1 MYEYVISLLVRNE
14 SVTFLVV
21 EPLYCTFVHFR
32 YLQKNKNKI
41 VCRSVLLQQNQ
52 NSIDKEKSK
61 EKKYKLHEK
70 NLKYYEN
77 IKKNFTKQKNYDRI
91 GNTEVNK
98 VESGKHK
105 KRINYTVMIVSDSPD
120 GGIHP
125 FYLGKT
131 LVTALLALIAAT
143 CVISVGVAIHHS
155 AALNRM
161 QKRETDLQGMVDKLT
176 EENQTLT
183 AENSEL
189 SDKVALLSETV
200 TQNEKTMKEQE
211 REEEEKKIPNGFPLA
226 GPAVILESS
235 ETQSEAAGN
244 ETADGEET
252 VNGDA
257 DGEAAENGNADG
269 EAADAGADAEPIV
282 VFSAS
287 AGTKVIATASGIVAA
302 AEPDAAYG
310 YRIVLD
316 HGNGYTSIY
325 RAVSEPE
332 VSEGDEV
339 ERGSALYEMQSPEE
353 KLGYQIT
360 KDGELIDPLELLE
373 VYG

>member
-1 MYEYVISLLVRNE
+1 M
-14 SVTFLVV
+14 
-21 EPLYCTFVHFR
+21 
-32 YLQKNKNKI
+32 
-41 VCRSVLLQQNQ
+41 
-52 NSIDKEKSK
+52 EKSK

-91 GNTEVNK
+91 ENTEVNK

-131 LVTALLALIAAT
+131 LVTILLALIAAAL
-143 CVISVGVAIHHS
+143 VISAGVAIHHS
-155 AALNRM
+155 AALGEM
-161 QKRETDLQGMVDKLT
+161 QKRETDLQSMVDELT
-176 EENQTLT
+176 AENQTLA

-189 SDKVALLSETV
+189 SDKVALLSDTV
-200 TQNEKTMKEQE
+200 TQNEETKKEQE
-211 REEEEKKIPNGFPLA
+211 REEEEKKIPSGFPLA

-235 ETQSEAAGN
+235 EMQTEEAEGGETDNEAEDAGEN
-244 ETADGEET
+244 TADAET
-252 VNGDA
+252 DLT
-257 DGEAAENGNADG
+257 DG
-269 EAADAGADAEPIV
+269 EPIV

-287 AGTKVIATASGIVAA
+287 AGTKVIATASGTVAA

-310 YRIVLD
+310 YRVVLD

-325 RAVSEPE
+325 RAASEPA

-339 ERGSALYEMQSPEE
+339 ERGGALYEMQSPEE
-353 KLGYQIT
+353 RLGYQIT
-360 KDGELIDPLELLE
+360 KDGALIDPLELLE